1 MPFLRCG
8 VCNVELESPNN
19 ALQHYSSSRHARELL
34 KLNDSVVVKDSVT
47 SSKEVLPILS
57 SMAVEKGSRR
67 VRRGKRDGIALEND
81 TDATP
86 SKRGLVDANCQE
98 TVSKFQA
105 TSVQS
110 SRTRLLVMDSGKR
123 PLPAPS
129 SDHCLSEKDLADI
142 FKEHNPTL
150 VKLTEKG
157 DRKRQLGFV
166 EFASV
171 GSDAAAR
178 EALHMT
184 KHGDFTLRLK
194 WEKEKSSDQPPPP
207 ITIEPIM
214 EDISLPLTVEASEG
228 HVRQVADQSDEIE
241 KPPNKFSQ

>member
-1 MPFLRCG
+1 M
-8 VCNVELESPNN
+8 
-19 ALQHYSSSRHARELL
+19 
-34 KLNDSVVVKDSVT
+34 VKNSVT

-98 TVSKFQA
+98 AVPKFQA

-110 SRTRLLVMDSGKR
+110 SRTRLIVVDSGKR

-142 FKEHNPTL
+142 FKEHNPTQ

-157 DRKRQLGFV
+157 SRKRQLGFV

-171 GSDAAAR
+171 GSAAAAR

-194 WEKEKSSDQPPPP
+194 WEKEKSSDQPPP

-214 EDISLPLTVEASEG
+214 EDISLPLTVEASEV
-228 HVRQVADQSDEIE
+228 HVRQLADQSDEIE